1 MSSKA
6 KKMAEQVETP
16 GQKTTTAQ
24 YRIDVDLENIGIKS
38 VYIIV
43 SGIPESLPA
52 EYENTVARAA
62 ESQFVK
68 TLNERTF
75 IEFYNEGKTANDEQP
90 IFYNLKKIEHLQIK
104 SVTKVQ

>member
-6 KKMAEQVETP
+6 KKMAEQVEVP
-16 GQKTTTAQ
+16 EQKTVTAQ
-24 YRIDVDLENIGIKS
+24 YRIDVDIENIGTKS

-43 SGIPESLPA
+43 SGIPEGLPA
-52 EYENTVARAA
+52 EYENTVERAA

-75 IEFYNEGKTANDEQP
+75 IEFYNEGKTSNDEQP
-90 IFYNLKKIEHLQIK
+90 IFYNLRKIGNLQIK
-104 SVTKVQ
+104 AVTKVQ